1 VKARQPR
8 LYFSFR
14 SPYSWMALHRIATA
28 RPDYAE
34 RILLVPY
41 WDPDPTTAAAL
52 LARDAELHYTQ
63 MSKAKHLY
71 ILQDTKRIAARLGLS
86 MAWPIDIDPWWEVP
100 HLAWLRAR
108 RQGDEARLYDALC
121 AARWGRGENI
131 CEPDVLRKAADAAGL
146 DGTLLAGAVDDPEIR
161 AEGVDCLVRAY
172 DDDVFGIPYGTV
184 GRNRFWGLD
193 RVDGFLQALEATV
206 ETEPDP
212 VPVARSYDWDTAG
225 GCG

>member
-1 VKARQPR
+1 MHERDDSADAAEVLQR
-8 LYFSFR
+8 LAQVDRVRFVEDAQGELVR
-14 SPYSWMALHRIATA
+14 GAG
-28 RPDYAE
+28 
-34 RILLVPY
+34 LL
-41 WDPDPTTAAAL
+41 
-52 LARDAELHYTQ
+52 
-63 MSKAKHLY
+63 
-71 ILQDTKRIAARLGLS
+71 
-86 MAWPIDIDPWWEVP
+86 
-100 HLAWLRAR
+100 
-108 RQGDEARLYDALC
+108 
-121 AARWGRGENI
+121 GENI